1 MSEQILL
8 YATLL
13 LIAALSTTV
22 IAAIVWQRR
31 ENPSA
36 RVLLWLTVAMVWW
49 DMTYAFHWM
58 GLAQPVNFFWLDA
71 TYLGVVMV
79 PTLFLIFILN
89 FTNQTHWLKH
99 RLVWLLLLEPI
110 ATLIALWTD
119 PYHNLF
125 FGGFR
130 QADSGAILNGGPF
143 YWINII
149 YSFSLILIGYLILL
163 LKFRKE
169 TALYR
174 LQAGTILAGATFP
187 WIFVTI
193 GVAGISPFKNLDL
206 TPFGFTFTSIA
217 FTIGLLRYRLLD
229 IIPLARDLLVENLR
243 DGILVLD
250 SSNRI
255 VDFNPTLATIL
266 RLTYDQL
273 IGKSIDGVCE
283 AMPVLK
289 EICLQDSNGTFETHL
304 SFQNTVTYYEINS
317 STIQDKRAS
326 FIGRLIEIRDITDL
340 KTTEL
345 KLREANKQL
354 TNQVDE
360 IEKLRLQMEEMA
372 IHDSL
377 TGLFNRRTLGN
388 FLEREIAQAGRSS
401 KPLVVVLMDIDHF
414 KNINDE
420 FGHQAGDRVLIELG
434 QLILENTRQ
443 SDFACRFG
451 GEEFVIVIP
460 EIEIPDALRRID
472 QLRESVSQRT
482 FIFSQKRMQ
491 ITLSAGIAVYPQNG
505 ETTDTLLFAADQ
517 ALYAAKNAGRNRMVM
532 HNKILLN

>member
-1 MSEQILL
+1 MPEQNLL

-49 DMTYAFHWM
+49 DMAYAFHWM
-58 GLAQPVNFFWLDA
+58 GLAQPVKFFWLDA
-71 TYLGVVMV
+71 TYAGVVMV
-79 PTLFLIFILN
+79 PLLFLIFILN
-89 FTNQTHWLKH
+89 FTNQTHWLKS
-99 RLVWLLLLEPI
+99 RLVWLLLIEPLI
-110 ATLIALWTD
+110 TLVVLWTD
-119 PYHNLF
+119 PYHHLF

-143 YWINII
+143 YWINIV
-149 YSFSLILIGYLILL
+149 YSFSLILIAYLILL

-174 LQAGTILAGATFP
+174 LQAATILIGATFP
-187 WIFVTI
+187 WIFVII
-193 GVAGISPFKNLDL
+193 GVAGISPLKNLDL
-206 TPFGFTFTSIA
+206 TPIGFTFTSIA
-217 FTIGLLRYRLLD
+217 FTIGLLRFRLLD

-266 RLTYDQL
+266 RLSYDQL

-283 AMPVLK
+283 NMPLLK
-289 EICLQDSNGTFETHL
+289 EICQQNSNGTFETYL
-304 SFQNTVTYYEINS
+304 SFQNSIAYFEINS

-326 FIGRLIEIRDITDL
+326 FIGRLIEIRNITDL

-360 IEKLRLQMEEMA
+360 IEKLRLRMEEMA

-377 TGLFNRRTLGN
+377 TGLFNRRTLSN

-420 FGHQAGDRVLIELG
+420 FGHQAGDHVLIELA

-443 SDFACRFG
+443 SDFACRYG
-451 GEEFVIVIP
+451 GEEFVIILP

-472 QLRESVSQRT
+472 QLRERVSQKT
-482 FIFSQKRMQ
+482 FIFSQQQMH

-505 ETTDTLLFAADQ
+505 ETTDTLLIAADQ
-517 ALYAAKNAGRNRMVM
+517 ALYAAKNAGRNRVVM
-532 HNKILLN
+532 HKDILTD

>member
-1 MSEQILL
+1 MDICDD
-8 YATLL
+8 
-13 LIAALSTTV
+13 
-22 IAAIVWQRR
+22 RDCR
-31 ENPSA
+31 
-36 RVLLWLTVAMVWW
+36 
-49 DMTYAFHWM
+49 
-58 GLAQPVNFFWLDA
+58 
-71 TYLGVVMV
+71 
-79 PTLFLIFILN
+79 
-89 FTNQTHWLKH
+89 NQS
-99 RLVWLLLLEPI
+99 V
-110 ATLIALWTD
+110 
-119 PYHNLF
+119 
-125 FGGFR
+125 
-130 QADSGAILNGGPF
+130 
-143 YWINII
+143 
-149 YSFSLILIGYLILL
+149 
-163 LKFRKE
+163 
-169 TALYR
+169 
-174 LQAGTILAGATFP
+174 
-187 WIFVTI
+187 
-193 GVAGISPFKNLDL
+193 KNLDL
-206 TPFGFTFTSIA
+206 TPFGFTFTSVA

-229 IIPLARDLLVENLR
+229 VIPLARDLLVENLR
-243 DGILVLD
+243 DGIMVLD

-255 VDFNPTLATIL
+255 VDFNPALATIL
-266 RLTYDQL
+266 KLTYDQL
-273 IGKSIDGVCE
+273 IGKPVDGVCE
-283 AMPVLK
+283 AMPILR
-289 EICLQDSNGTFETHL
+289 EICQQDSSGTFETHL
-304 SFQNTVTYYEINS
+304 SFHNTVTYYEINS

-326 FIGRLIEIRDITDL
+326 FIGRLIEIRNITDL

-354 TNQVDE
+354 TNQIDE

-388 FLEREIAQAGRSS
+388 FLEREIAQAQRSS

-472 QLRESVSQRT
+472 QLRESVNQRT
-482 FIFSQKRMQ
+482 FIFSQQRMH

-517 ALYAAKNAGRNRMVM
+517 ALYAAKHAGRNRVVI
-532 HNKILLN
+532 HNEYILNKTSKT